1 VPTHFTHPSIPSIPT
16 IINQTTFNILQ
27 FLTIPLT
34 HPPGIGLAT
43 AHHLL
48 SHSHKLVLISRTHS
62 ALDELHYQY
71 GSERVEVLAGD
82 MADPSL
88 ASKAVNLALERW
100 GRLDG
105 LVINHGSLEPVK
117 KIADGSVEEWK
128 RAFEGNVF
136 SAVGLVSCITS

>member
-1 VPTHFTHPSIPSIPT
+1 
-16 IINQTTFNILQ
+16 
-27 FLTIPLT
+27 
-34 HPPGIGLAT
+34 
-43 AHHLL
+43 
-48 SHSHKLVLISRTHS
+48 
-62 ALDELHYQY
+62 
-71 GSERVEVLAGD
+71 

-105 LVINHGSLEPVK
+105 LVVNHGSLEPVK

-136 SAVGLVSCITS
+136 SAVGLVSLCNFSSLLQYEADVLMKYA